1 MSFKLYNTMGRKME
15 EFKPITP
22 GHVGFYGCG
31 PTVYNYAHIGN
42 LRAYVFLDILD
53 KTLQM
58 LGYDIKHVMNIT
70 DVGHLTGDGD
80 DGEDKMK
87 KSAEERHQSVLEVAN
102 FYTKAFFADIDALNI
117 RHPDV
122 VCRATEHIQEMIDLI
137 KEIEANGHTYMA
149 GGNLYYD
156 ISTYDDYGKLANL
169 NLDELKAGAGK
180 RKVVV
185 VDDNKRN
192 PGDFVLWFTKS
203 KFEDQAMTW
212 DSPWGRGY
220 PGWHIEC
227 SAMSMKYLGKHF
239 DIHTGG
245 VDHIPVHHT
254 NEIAQS
260 EGSFSAEERAKGPW
274 VNYWMHNEFLILEGG
289 KMSKSSGHFITL
301 QTKLPAEKGY
311 ALTDKGIAPL
321 DYRFFL
327 LSGHYR
333 KQLVF
338 SLDALESAKNGRA
351 ALNSRVAK
359 LIAKAND
366 EEKLGLTLE
375 NFEKILGE
383 NKYEGPNYEQF
394 KSGLEND
401 LATPVA
407 MAAIQKESN
416 GKGGVKASDALAA
429 IFKMDKVLSL
439 DVIKNGF
446 EVLKSQVSATSNNAG
461 NEHEGDPEAAEIDAL
476 VAERTA
482 AKKEKNFARA
492 DEIRNLLTARGV
504 VIIDTPNGPTWKR
517 S

>member
-1 MSFKLYNTMGRKME
+1 MSLKLFNSMGRSMQD
-15 EFKPITP
+15 FKPLTE
-22 GHVGFYGCG
+22 GFVGFYGCG

-42 LRAYVFLDILD
+42 LRAYVCWDILD

-70 DVGHLTGDGD
+70 DVGHLTGDND
-80 DGEDKMK
+80 EGEDKMK
-87 KSAEERHQSVLEVAN
+87 KSAAERHQSVLEVAQY
-102 FYTKAFFADIDALNI
+102 YTNAFMKDMDALNI

-122 VCRATEHIQEMIDLI
+122 ICKATEHINDMIELI
-137 KEIEANGHTYMA
+137 KKIEANGHTYMA

-156 ISTYDDYGKLANL
+156 ISTYPDYGKLANL
-169 NLDELKAGAGK
+169 NMDELKAGAGK

-185 VDDNKRN
+185 VDENKRN

-245 VDHIPVHHT
+245 IDHIPVHHT

-260 EGSFSAEERAKGPW
+260 EGSFDDSERAKGPW

-289 KMSKSSGHFITL
+289 KMSKSSGNFITL
-301 QTKLPAEKGY
+301 QTTLPPEKGFS
-311 ALTDKGIAPL
+311 LKDKGYEPL
-321 DYRFFL
+321 DYRYFL
-327 LSGHYR
+327 LTGHYR
-333 KQLVF
+333 KPLTF
-338 SLDALESAKNGRA
+338 SVNGMDSAKASRQ
-351 ALNSRVAK
+351 ALNERIAK
-359 LIAKAND
+359 LISRAND

-375 NFEKILGE
+375 NFSKVLE
-383 NKYEGPNYEQF
+383 NINYETDNYAKF
-394 KSGLEND
+394 KAGLEND

-407 MAAIQKESN
+407 LAAMQKESN
-416 GKGGVKASDALAA
+416 EKGGVKLSEALSA
-429 IFKMDKVLSL
+429 IYKMDKVLSL

-446 EVLKSQVSATSNNAG
+446 AVLENQKKQNESQVDLHSD
-461 NEHEGDPEAAEIDAL
+461 DPEAAEINAL
-476 VAERTA
+476 VAERTT

-492 DEIRNLLTARGV
+492 DEIRNLLSARGV

-517 S
+517 Q